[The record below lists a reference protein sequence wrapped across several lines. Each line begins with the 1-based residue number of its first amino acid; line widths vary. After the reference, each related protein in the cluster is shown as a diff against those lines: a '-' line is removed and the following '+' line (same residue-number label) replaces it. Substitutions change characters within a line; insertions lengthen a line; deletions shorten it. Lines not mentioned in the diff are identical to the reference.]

1 MRASTFIVILLAVTA
16 IVILGFFASDVSKN
30 MTKQEDARS
39 AALQAQSNA
48 QIEAARQQTIQQAQA
63 SEQKNYAAQLSAQS
77 VAQTTNA
84 MSLMGTLALAVVLIL
99 VVAGGIIWGVNWAD
113 NKQTTRNIMYL
124 QQQQVMNQQALQAHQ
139 YYLLSQG
146 KNMATPNNENQMVVW
161 DIPSMVN
168 QERRNK

>member
-1 MRASTFIVILLAVTA
+1 MRASTFIIILCAVAA
-16 IVILGFFASDVSKN
+16 ITTLGFFASDVSKN

-48 QIEAARQQTIQQAQA
+48 QIEAARQQSIQQAQTA
-63 SEQKNYAAQLSAQS
+63 EQKNYVAQLNAQS
-77 VAQTTNA
+77 VTQTTNA
-84 MSLMGTLALAVVLIL
+84 MSMIGMLAVAVVLIL
-99 VVAGGIIWGVNWAD
+99 VVAGSIIWGVNWAD

-146 KNMATPNNENQMVVW
+146 KNMATPTNENQMVVW
-161 DIPSMVN
+161 DIPSIVN
-168 QERRNK
+168 QEKRK

>member
-1 MRASTFIVILLAVTA
+1 LCAVAA
-16 IVILGFFASDVSKN
+16 ITTLGFFASDVSKN

-48 QIEAARQQTIQQAQA
+48 QIEAARQQSIQQAQA
-63 SEQKNYAAQLSAQS
+63 AEQKNYVAQLNAQS
-77 VAQTTNA
+77 VTQTTNA
-84 MSLMGTLALAVVLIL
+84 MSMIGMLAVAVVLIL
-99 VVAGGIIWGVNWAD
+99 VVAGSIIWGVNWAD

-146 KNMATPNNENQMVVW
+146 KNMATPTNENQMVVW
-161 DIPSMVN
+161 DIPSIVN
-168 QERRNK
+168 QEKRK